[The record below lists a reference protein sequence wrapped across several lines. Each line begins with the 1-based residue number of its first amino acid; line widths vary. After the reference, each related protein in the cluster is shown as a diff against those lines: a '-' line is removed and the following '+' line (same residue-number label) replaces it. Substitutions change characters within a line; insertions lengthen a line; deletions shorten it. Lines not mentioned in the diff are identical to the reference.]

1 MSHQILSTGN
11 QPPLLSIVIPTRN
24 RQTYVESAVA
34 SILAIDD
41 PQIEV
46 VIQDNS
52 DEKILSESLSGYF
65 NDCRLKYRYTP
76 PPLSSVGNFN
86 NAIKHATGEY
96 VCIIGDDD
104 GINPQIIDAVRWA
117 KENNID
123 ALTGNLSANYRWAN
137 TGAPNT
143 FFTKM
148 TDSTLTMTHFSGR
161 FRQVNIEKSL
171 REFCNS
177 GFTYHIEYDL
187 PRVYHGIVKRILL
200 NELHYKNGAYI
211 KALSPDIYLSLAIA
225 NYVKKLVV
233 IDYPLTIPG
242 VCQKSSSVN
251 EGQINNH
258 PRGLNAIP
266 HLQNN
271 PGYVWTKE
279 VPPLYTIETIWAD
292 SAFHA
297 FQDMN
302 REDLLKRFNSYQLYA
317 RILRRNP
324 DTWRA
329 CIDHIKHIPNTNNII
344 KLIRLSIAYLSVSL
358 SRFFSRALRR
368 VMIIAKLRRLDE
380 IKSLPNMSAA
390 TDALVT
396 YLKLISK
403 NSNRLPF

>member
-1 MSHQILSTGN
+1 MSNKILFTGN

-24 RQTYVESAVA
+24 RRTYVESAVA

-41 PQIEV
+41 PQIEL

-52 DEKILSESLSGYF
+52 DEQILSESLSGYLK
-65 NDCRLKYRYTP
+65 DCRLKYRYTP

-86 NAIKHATGEY
+86 NAIQHATGEY

-104 GINPQIIDAVRWA
+104 GINPQILEAVRWA
-117 KENNID
+117 KANNID
-123 ALTGNLSANYRWAN
+123 ALTGNLCANYRWAN

-148 TDSTLTMTHFSGR
+148 TDSTLTVTHFSGR
-161 FRQVNIEKSL
+161 FRQVDIEKSL

-187 PRVYHGIVKRILL
+187 PRVYHGIVKRVLL

-211 KALSPDIYLSLAIA
+211 KALSPDIYLSLAIT
-225 NYVKKLVV
+225 NYVKNLVV

-242 VCQKSSSVN
+242 VCQKSSSVI

-279 VPPLYTIETIWAD
+279 VPALYTIETIWAD
-292 SAFHA
+292 SSFHA
-297 FQDMN
+297 FRDIN
-302 REDLLKRFNSYQLYA
+302 REDLLERFNSYEMYA
-317 RILRRNP
+317 RILMRNP
-324 DTWRA
+324 DTWRV
-329 CIDHIKHIPNTNNII
+329 CIDHMMKISNANNFN
-344 KLIRLSIAYLSVSL
+344 KLIRLTFVFLRVTL
-358 SRFFSRALRR
+358 SRFFYRALKRA
-368 VMIIAKLRRLDE
+368 MIIFKLRRLDE
-380 IKSLPNMSAA
+380 IKDLPNMVEA
-390 TDALVT
+390 TDALVS

-403 NSNRLPF
+403 NSDRLPF